1 MNHQRQVKWQVGNH
15 LVGLYSL
22 HGVVQPPGNSAP
34 PGAVHVTCAD
44 RNGSIFVIGS
54 QRSLEALGWK
64 KAGAGGKR

>member
-1 MNHQRQVKWQVGNH
+1 MKQQQVKWQVGDR

-22 HGVVQPPGNSAP
+22 QGVVQPAGNGAP

-54 QRSLEALGWK
+54 QRSLERLGWQK
-64 KAGAGGKR
+64 QDSR